1 MTLSSW
7 TAGTSGM
14 YLFVSLDLKP
24 IAVELRADRYA
35 SYPAKPE
42 LSVTSPE
49 SETINSA
56 TIPIYIYIY
65 QLTRSPPLTKLAEQ
79 PLIAELFSSR
89 SERGT

>member
-1 MTLSSW
+1 
-7 TAGTSGM
+7 M

-56 TIPIYIYIY
+56 TYLYIYIY
-65 QLTRSPPLTKLAEQ
+65 VCVCVYVCACVFRCEYLSLGPRALTRCVHVQ
-79 PLIAELFSSR
+79 PLA
-89 SERGT
+89 